1 MVIVTRLHK
10 PIPPETS
17 SFTASV
23 VNALTVEPVY
33 APSKVSKSLPY
44 VVNSRVPASVATHL
58 YQRDAEG
65 IDPPCNGSPVSRVA
79 VRVELVK

>member
-1 MVIVTRLHK
+1 MVIVTRLHN
-10 PIPPETS
+10 PVSPAAS
-17 SFTASV
+17 SLTASV

-44 VVNSRVPASVATHL
+44 VVKTRVPASVATHL

-65 IDPPCNGSPVSRVA
+65 IDPP
-79 VRVELVK
+79 